1 MKAEDF
7 KYFIFLYLGVI
18 TVEAFFFLL
27 KEGKSERIKDVLL
40 NISAGLIGT
49 VMTGLIIKAIALEI
63 LILVYQ
69 ISPLKIPDNFVTLLI
84 CILLLDFVY
93 YWAHRIGHNTS
104 LGWASHIVHHS
115 SKQFNFSVGLRQGVT
130 QHAFGIFYVPL
141 AFIGFSPEIILT
153 AYIISAA
160 FQFFSHNN
168 YIKKMPDWVEYIF
181 VTPAHHRVHHHC
193 GKAAFGKNY
202 GGILILWDR
211 AFGTFINE
219 DAIHSNEYGVANHP
233 KSYNIITI
241 NFYHFNLLYKQI
253 KEKKGMLGKLKKLIE
268 YPT

>member
-7 KYFIFLYLGVI
+7 KYFILLYLAVI
-18 TVEAFFFLL
+18 AVEAFFFLL
-27 KEGKSERIKDVLL
+27 KGGRSERIKDVLL

-49 VMTGLIIKAIALEI
+49 VMTGLIIKAIAVEI

-69 ISPLKIPDNFVTLLI
+69 ISPLKIPDNFVSLFI

-104 LGWASHIVHHS
+104 IGWASHIVHHS
-115 SKQFNFSVGLRQGVT
+115 SRQFNFSVGLRQGVT
-130 QHAFGIFYVPL
+130 QHAFGVFYVPL
-141 AFIGFSPEIILT
+141 AFVGFSPEIILT

-168 YIKKMPDWVEYIF
+168 YIKKMPAWIEYVF

-193 GKAAFGKNY
+193 GKAAYGKNY

-211 AFGTFINE
+211 IFGTFINE
-219 DAIHSNEYGVANHP
+219 GAIHTKEYGVADHP
-233 KSYNIITI
+233 YSFNIITV
-241 NFYHFNLLYKQI
+241 NFYYFKILFKRLKERKNLAGKI
-253 KEKKGMLGKLKKLIE
+253 KMLVE
-268 YPT
+268 RPT